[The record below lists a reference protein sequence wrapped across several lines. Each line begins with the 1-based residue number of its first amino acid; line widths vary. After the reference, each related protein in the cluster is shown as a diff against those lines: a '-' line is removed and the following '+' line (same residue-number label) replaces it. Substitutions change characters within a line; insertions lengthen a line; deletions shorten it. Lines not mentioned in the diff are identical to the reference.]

1 MRIGYDEPA
10 MATVALGGVTLELDD
25 LGRGAPV
32 LLLHGFPT
40 TRRLWAGVAPALA
53 EAGYRVLAPDL
64 AGYGASSAAA
74 GVSIGMA
81 DQARW
86 MLRLLD
92 HLGIESAA
100 IVAHDVGS
108 AAAQIM
114 LAEAPRRV
122 RALAVLDGVYAGE
135 WAMDA
140 VASIQSWDPANAARL
155 APVLVRRLG
164 KSMRDVLSAYAGEE
178 GGLRLIRAAR
188 DLRPAETAAI
198 LDRLRGHQVPSLVL
212 WGERDTY
219 LPLET
224 VARPLADLLGAQV
237 LLLPG
242 GHFLPLD
249 CPEQVASVLRDFLAG
264 SSPQAGPST

>member
-86 MLRLLD
+86 MLQLLD
-92 HLGIESAA
+92 RLGIESAA
-100 IVAHDVGS
+100 IVPHDVGS
-108 AAAQIM
+108 AAAPIM
-114 LAEAPRRV
+114 LAEAPPRGPPLSR
-122 RALAVLDGVYAGE
+122 LDPP
-135 WAMDA
+135 
-140 VASIQSWDPANAARL
+140 SPARW
-155 APVLVRRLG
+155 P
-164 KSMRDVLSAYAGEE
+164 
-178 GGLRLIRAAR
+178 
-188 DLRPAETAAI
+188 T
-198 LDRLRGHQVPSLVL
+198 
-212 WGERDTY
+212 
-219 LPLET
+219 
-224 VARPLADLLGAQV
+224 
-237 LLLPG
+237 
-242 GHFLPLD
+242 
-249 CPEQVASVLRDFLAG
+249 
-264 SSPQAGPST
+264 

>member
-1 MRIGYDEPA
+1 MTSATRSRWSSLLNRPRISSRSFGPRSPFRYMRIGYDEPA

-53 EAGYRVLAPDL
+53 EAGY
-64 AGYGASSAAA
+64 GASSAAA

-114 LAEAPRRV
+114 
-122 RALAVLDGVYAGE
+122 
-135 WAMDA
+135 
-140 VASIQSWDPANAARL
+140 
-155 APVLVRRLG
+155 
-164 KSMRDVLSAYAGEE
+164 
-178 GGLRLIRAAR
+178 
-188 DLRPAETAAI
+188 
-198 LDRLRGHQVPSLVL
+198 
-212 WGERDTY
+212 
-219 LPLET
+219 
-224 VARPLADLLGAQV
+224 
-237 LLLPG
+237 
-242 GHFLPLD
+242 
-249 CPEQVASVLRDFLAG
+249 
-264 SSPQAGPST
+264 